1 MSKVLSVL
9 PIRLAV
15 LLVLSLLP
23 VGSASA
29 EDNSTFECGRNL
41 FKSGKYKDA
50 LPYLKSS
57 ESLYAYDNRAF
68 YYEALCYHRMGQL
81 NAAMTA
87 YQNVIAKFPDS
98 DAAELSKKA
107 IAGMTGS
114 KGNSAAVAAGGSL
127 TKLKTIAVDQ
137 IPAQLVLKVADQD
150 GKPVVEALVSGVK
163 IKFVVDTTLANSVIG
178 VDVAKQAKLP
188 EAAVKSKDEYYLHDI
203 KLDTM
208 TRAAFPIQISSKQ
221 PTLAVL
227 GADFFEF
234 SALTYAPAKAA
245 ATAKEE
251 PKAAN
256 KPETKVEP
264 KPETKV
270 EPKPETKVEPK
281 PETKVEPKPETKN
294 DLSES
299 SKEPVKTAAS
309 ETNKSD
315 VKDGT
320 LTIKRL
326 AGISNPFDTGL
337 KLFNAG
343 RFKEAYP
350 LLKTSAV
357 NRPRDPRAL
366 YVLAVCTQRLNKLDE
381 ARSNYRNV
389 VQRFPNTEASTLSGM
404 ALSVIDPS
412 YAASVQA
419 KSDKYTL
426 LGPTP
431 KDMKRAEFELP
442 YTPENGYFKVTA
454 QVDGHNV
461 DMYFYP
467 TMSVCVFSTAQM
479 SQVDS
484 NYLENTG
491 EAVAKP
497 VDPTNNN
504 NLTETYTRNFR
515 LRRVKLG
522 RIETSNVPAQIVD
535 NISRTGI
542 TWGNFER
549 PILGSG
555 AIQGWRW
562 EVFTNRR
569 MLRFTQM

>member
-23 VGSASA
+23 IGSASA

-68 YYEALCYHRMGQL
+68 YYEALCYHRLGQL

-114 KGNSAAVAAGGSL
+114 KGKSAAVAAGGSL

-251 PKAAN
+251 PKAAT
-256 KPETKVEP
+256 KPETRIDP
-264 KPETKV
+264 KPETKI
-270 EPKPETKVEPK
+270 EPKLESKADPKVESK
-281 PETKVEPKPETKN
+281 PESKN

-299 SKEPVKTAAS
+299 SKEAVKATAS
-309 ETNKSD
+309 ETNKGD

-326 AGISNPFDTGL
+326 AGISNPFETGL
-337 KLFNAG
+337 KFFNAG

-389 VQRFPNTEASTLSGM
+389 IQRFPNTEASTLSGM
-404 ALSVIDPS
+404 ALSAIDPS
-412 YAASVQA
+412 YAASIQA
-419 KSDKYTL
+419 KNDKYTL

-461 DMYFYP
+461 DMYLYP

-479 SQVDS
+479 SQIDS
-484 NYLENTG
+484 SYLDNTG

-497 VDPTNNN
+497 VDPSNNN

-535 NISRTGI
+535 NIARTGI
-542 TWGNFER
+542 TWGNFDR
-549 PILGSG
+549 PILGQS

>member
-264 KPETKV
+264 KPETK
-270 EPKPETKVEPK
+270 
-281 PETKVEPKPETKN
+281 N

-326 AGISNPFDTGL
+326 AGISNPFETGL

-404 ALSVIDPS
+404 ALSAIDPS

>member
-23 VGSASA
+23 IGSASA

-68 YYEALCYHRMGQL
+68 YYEALCYHRLGQL

-114 KGNSAAVAAGGSL
+114 KGKSAAVAAGGSL

-188 EAAVKSKDEYYLHDI
+188 EAAVKSKDEYSLHDI

-251 PKAAN
+251 PKAAT
-256 KPETKVEP
+256 KPETRIDP
-264 KPETKV
+264 KPETKI
-270 EPKPETKVEPK
+270 EPKLESKADPRIESK
-281 PETKVEPKPETKN
+281 PESKPESKN

-299 SKEPVKTAAS
+299 SKEAVKATAS
-309 ETNKSD
+309 ETNKGD

-326 AGISNPFDTGL
+326 AGISNPFETGL

-389 VQRFPNTEASTLSGM
+389 IQRFPNTEASTLSGM
-404 ALSVIDPS
+404 ALSAIDPS
-412 YAASVQA
+412 YAASIQA

-461 DMYFYP
+461 DMYLYP

-479 SQVDS
+479 SQIDS
-484 NYLENTG
+484 SYLDNTG

-497 VDPTNNN
+497 VDPSNNN

-535 NISRTGI
+535 NIARAGI
-542 TWGNFER
+542 TWGNFDR
-549 PILGSG
+549 PILGQS

>member
-221 PTLAVL
+221 PNLAVL

-234 SALTYAPAKAA
+234 SALTYAPAKAST
-245 ATAKEE
+245 TAKEE
-251 PKAAN
+251 QKAAN
-256 KPETKVEP
+256 KPESKLEPNPESKLEP

-270 EPKPETKVEPK
+270 ESKPESKQ
-281 PETKVEPKPETKN
+281 

-389 VQRFPNTEASTLSGM
+389 VQRFPNTEASTLSAM
-404 ALSVIDPS
+404 ALSAIDPS

-461 DMYFYP
+461 DMYLYP
-467 TMSVCVFSTAQM
+467 TLSVCVFSTAQM

-484 NYLENTG
+484 SYLDNTG

-542 TWGNFER
+542 TWGNYDR
-549 PILGSG
+549 PILGQS